1 MTMFDNYLMVDWSAN
16 KDPIM
21 GENSIW
27 LSLIEKGEFIDLEF
41 PNPCTRY
48 LACKVI
54 GDILKKT
61 EGRTLVGFDFPF
73 GYPADSYDGF
83 RRNNWAELWD
93 LISKE
98 IDDKPNNNN
107 NRFKV
112 AGDLNSYFDGNGP
125 FWGQHQAH
133 DFPNLEHGAPPEGY
147 DGDLPS
153 EFRHIEKL
161 LAKLPAINPKPV
173 WQLFGNGSVGSQT
186 LVGIPKVN
194 KLRKELNCAIWP
206 FENIDD
212 SSKHVIAEIF
222 PSIWKITETGQ
233 TKDEKQVKTVAKN
246 IAYLDETELL
256 QKFLDAPF
264 DYERNNKI
272 NEGDIIKKEGWILG
286 VDENGNPA
294 QCP

>member
-1 MTMFDNYLMVDWSAN
+1 MFDGYIMVDWSSS

-27 LSLIEKGEFIDLEF
+27 LSLIEKGKFIDLEF

-48 LACKVI
+48 LAYKVI

-73 GYPADSYDGF
+73 GYPANSYDGF
-83 RRNNWAELWD
+83 RRNNWADLWD

-125 FWGQHQAH
+125 FWGQHQTY
-133 DFPNLEHGAPPEGY
+133 DFPNLGHSAPPEGY

-153 EFRHIEKL
+153 KFRHIEKL
-161 LAKLPAINPKPV
+161 LAKLPTINPQPV
-173 WQLFGNGSVGSQT
+173 WKLFGKGSVGSQT
-186 LVGIPKVN
+186 LVGIPTLH
-194 KLRKELNCAIWP
+194 KLKECKKINCLVWP

-233 TKDEKQVKTVAKN
+233 TKDEKQVKTVAKKL
-246 IAYLDETELL
+246 ACLDNNGKLESLL
-256 QKFLDAPF
+256 KAPHIHSKK
-264 DYERNNKI
+264 D
-272 NEGDIIKKEGWILG
+272 DIINKEGWILG
-286 VDENGNPA
+286 VDKNGNPA
-294 QCP
+294 QCH